1 VWDLNAALAQEEST
15 EQGVAINGV
24 KALARCVG
32 AGVSTSWISPGTI
45 DEPALELFTTS
56 VLGEGVSV
64 ISIGAGASAGWNS
77 VRAID
82 ETGLGAAASVI
93 IAARS
98 SAVCTG
104 SGALARWICSGAH
117 CKAAIGAGAEGKTA
131 LGVGAQGS
139 TELGEGAQG
148 NTAIGEGAPDAAQ
161 HSVKAPKAT
170 PLSAQGCQSAARTK
184 REHPL
189 FLLSRC
195 TATLRVTQVMPRS
208 LKSKIDSQQTGI

>member
-1 VWDLNAALAQEEST
+1 MASERCIGAGGIDGT
-15 EQGVAINGV
+15 GVAIHGV
-24 KALARCVG
+24 TALARCVG

-148 NTAIGEGAPDAAQ
+148 NTALGEGAQCSTA
-161 HSVKAPKAT
+161 
-170 PLSAQGCQSAARTK
+170 LGEGAQGNTAVGTGMSIRGADQKGASPIPA
-184 REHPL
+184 EPL
-189 FLLSRC
+189 YRNASGD
-195 TATLRVTQVMPRS
+195 TSNA
-208 LKSKIDSQQTGI
+208 SKPKK